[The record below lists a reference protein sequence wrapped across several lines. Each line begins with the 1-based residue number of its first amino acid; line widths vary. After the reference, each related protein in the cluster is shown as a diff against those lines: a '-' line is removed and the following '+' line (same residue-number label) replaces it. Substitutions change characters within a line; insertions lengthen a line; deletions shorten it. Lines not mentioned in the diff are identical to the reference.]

1 MVIVAVTVTVSCVIV
16 HVQHKTRSRSRSR
29 SHVDV
34 VPFDVAVH
42 LDALRRC
49 VVELQ
54 DFERSLCSSSC
65 MPRGD
70 AVVDH
75 CVAELLESRQVVCA
89 VEREG
94 GALVGYVAFSDA
106 VDDLIDGSGVHLTV
120 SDLFVHER
128 ARGEGV
134 GRRLLNAVE
143 EVAKARSIAAVR
155 VDVLA
160 QNTGALTAY
169 ESCGFRPRFV
179 TLEKSFHLEAGAR
192 TSQAAQ

>member
-1 MVIVAVTVTVSCVIV
+1 L
-16 HVQHKTRSRSRSR
+16 
-29 SHVDV
+29 HVDV
-34 VPFDVAVH
+34 VPFDAAVH

-65 MPRGD
+65 MPRGE

-75 CVAELLESRQVVCA
+75 CVAELLERRQVLCA
-89 VEREG
+89 VGRDGEV
-94 GALVGYVAFSDA
+94 AGYVAFGEA
-106 VDDLIDGSGVHLTV
+106 VDLIDGSGVYLSV

-134 GRRLLNAVE
+134 GRLLLNAAE
-143 EVAKARSIAAVR
+143 EAAKARGIAAIR

-160 QNTGALTAY
+160 QNAGALTAY
-169 ESCGFRPRFV
+169 ESYGFRPRFV
-179 TLEKSFHLEAGAR
+179 TLEKSLHLGAR
-192 TSQAAQ
+192 TSVMSPYDGDVTGGAVSSPPFSE